1 MYGIYTLHVSYI
13 NIVIII
19 LFQQLN
25 IVSIFWSEISK
36 VYTSTLPNTSINNGT
51 KNATF
56 DGFEGFLKI
65 RKLDSLMY
73 SVV

>member
-1 MYGIYTLHVSYI
+1 MYTLHVSYI
-13 NIVIII
+13 NIGTII
-19 LFQQLN
+19 LFQQLKN
-25 IVSIFWSEISK
+25 SIFFWSEISK
-36 VYTSTLPNTSINNGT
+36 FYTSTLPNINNGT

-56 DGFEGFLKI
+56 GGFEGFLKI